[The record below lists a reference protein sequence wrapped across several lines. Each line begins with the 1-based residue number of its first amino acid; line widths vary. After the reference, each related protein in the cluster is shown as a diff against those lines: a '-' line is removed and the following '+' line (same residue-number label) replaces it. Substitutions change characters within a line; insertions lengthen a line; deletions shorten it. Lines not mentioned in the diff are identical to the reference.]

1 MLLSLK
7 VKNYRSFKEEQG
19 ISFVLNKDERSD
31 KSRRFEVKTKLG
43 TIRVLKNA
51 MIYGANASG
60 KSNILK
66 ALFQLS
72 ALILNPNQND
82 EQGLF
87 SDSFASNKENTRF
100 EVVFLK
106 RESVFKYILEYN
118 RNEVV
123 FERLQQDEE
132 LIFERN
138 YQEFVFSDI
147 NAQVNYLVATIRKTS
162 LALFFAQNNNVKAAR
177 IAFSWFYDLQNPNSG
192 NVFQKLRDDSNFK
205 ERVLYAM
212 RFADFNIFDIE
223 IEENLRPSLSFGM
236 KIDMKEAK
244 GAENFQQQLTM
255 QNVTEI
261 YLVHENNGKSFRILL
276 QNESEGTQQYFN
288 MILLL
293 LGGNSMKDI
302 VILND
307 EFDRSLHKK
316 LTQSFVNLINSEK
329 NNIQFISTTHDSSL
343 MDILQ
348 KHQIYFVE
356 KNSDGESEI
365 YKLSEFDGIRKET
378 KISPKYEA
386 GLFGAIQEVNEAG
399 LMGILEED

>member
-7 VKNYRSFKEEQG
+7 VKNYRSFKEEQE

-31 KSRRFEVKTKLG
+31 KNRRFEVKTKLG

-244 GAENFQQQLTM
+244 GPEDFQQQFTM

-261 YLVHENNGKSFRILL
+261 YLVHENNGKRFRILL
-276 QNESEGTQQYFN
+276 QNESDGTQQYFN

-293 LGGNSMKDI
+293 LGGNSVKDI

-356 KNSDGESEI
+356 KNSDGESEL

-378 KISPKYEA
+378 KVSPKYEA

>member
-7 VKNYRSFKEEQG
+7 VKNYRSFKEKQE

-43 TIRVLKNA
+43 IIRVLKNA

-106 RESVFKYILEYN
+106 RESIFKYILEYN

-244 GAENFQQQLTM
+244 GPENFQQQLTM

-261 YLVHENNGKSFRILL
+261 YLVHENNGKRFRILL
-276 QNESEGTQQYFN
+276 ENESDGTQQYFN

-293 LGGNSMKDI
+293 LGGNSVKDI

>member
-7 VKNYRSFKEEQG
+7 VKNYRSFKEEQE

-106 RESVFKYILEYN
+106 HESIFKYILEYN

-123 FERLQQDEE
+123 FELLQQDDE

>member
-106 RESVFKYILEYN
+106 HESIFKYILEYN

-123 FERLQQDEE
+123 FERLEQDEE

-147 NAQVNYLVATIRKTS
+147 NAQIRYLVATIRKTS

-236 KIDMKEAK
+236 KIDMKEVK
-244 GAENFQQQLTM
+244 GTEDFQHQITM

-293 LGGNSMKDI
+293 LGGNLMKDI

-329 NNIQFISTTHDSSL
+329 NNIQFISTTYDSSL

>member
-1 MLLSLK
+1 
-7 VKNYRSFKEEQG
+7 
-19 ISFVLNKDERSD
+19 
-31 KSRRFEVKTKLG
+31 
-43 TIRVLKNA
+43 
-51 MIYGANASG
+51 
-60 KSNILK
+60 
-66 ALFQLS
+66 
-72 ALILNPNQND
+72 
-82 EQGLF
+82 
-87 SDSFASNKENTRF
+87 
-100 EVVFLK
+100 
-106 RESVFKYILEYN
+106 
-118 RNEVV
+118 
-123 FERLQQDEE
+123 
-132 LIFERN
+132 
-138 YQEFVFSDI
+138 
-147 NAQVNYLVATIRKTS
+147 
-162 LALFFAQNNNVKAAR
+162 
-177 IAFSWFYDLQNPNSG
+177 
-192 NVFQKLRDDSNFK
+192 
-205 ERVLYAM
+205 AM

-244 GAENFQQQLTM
+244 GPEDFQQQFTM

-261 YLVHENNGKSFRILL
+261 YLVHENNGKRFRILL
-276 QNESEGTQQYFN
+276 QNESDGTQQYFN

-293 LGGNSMKDI
+293 LGGNSVKDI

-356 KNSDGESEI
+356 KNSDGESEL

-378 KISPKYEA
+378 KVSPKYEA

>member
-7 VKNYRSFKEEQG
+7 VKNYRSFKEEQE

-106 RESVFKYILEYN
+106 RESIFKYILEYN

-123 FERLQQDEE
+123 FERLQQDDE

-147 NAQVNYLVATIRKTS
+147 NTQIRYLVATIRKTS

-177 IAFSWFYDLQNPNSG
+177 LAFSWFYDLQNPNSG

-244 GAENFQQQLTM
+244 GPEDFQQQLTM

-293 LGGNSMKDI
+293 LSGNLVKDI

-307 EFDRSLHKK
+307 EFDRSLHRK
-316 LTQSFVNLINSEK
+316 LAQSFVNLLNSDK
-329 NNIQFISTTHDSSL
+329 NNLQFISTTHDSSL

-348 KHQIYFVE
+348 KHQIYFVD
-356 KNSDGESEI
+356 KNADGESEI

>member
-1 MLLSLK
+1 MLLYLR
-7 VKNYRSFKEEQG
+7 VKNYRSFKEEQE

>member
-1 MLLSLK
+1 MLLYLK
-7 VKNYRSFKEEQG
+7 VKNYRSFKEEQE

-87 SDSFASNKENTRF
+87 SDCFASNKENTRF

-106 RESVFKYILEYN
+106 HESIFKYILEYN

-123 FERLQQDEE
+123 FELLQQDDE

>member
-212 RFADFNIFDIE
+212 RFADFNILDIE

-244 GAENFQQQLTM
+244 GSEDFQQQLTM

-276 QNESEGTQQYFN
+276 QNESDGTQQYFN

-293 LGGNSMKDI
+293 LGGNSVKDI

>member
-7 VKNYRSFKEEQG
+7 VKNYRSFKEKQE

-106 RESVFKYILEYN
+106 RESIFKYILEYN

-244 GAENFQQQLTM
+244 GPENFQQQLTM

-261 YLVHENNGKSFRILL
+261 YLVHENNGKRFRILL
-276 QNESEGTQQYFN
+276 ENESDGTQQYFN

-293 LGGNSMKDI
+293 LGGNSVKDI

>member
-106 RESVFKYILEYN
+106 HESIFKYILEYN

-123 FERLQQDEE
+123 FERLEQDEE

-293 LGGNSMKDI
+293 LGGNSVKDI

>member
-1 MLLSLK
+1 MLLYLK
-7 VKNYRSFKEEQG
+7 VKNYRSFKEEQE

-236 KIDMKEAK
+236 KIDIKEVK
-244 GAENFQQQLTM
+244 GTEDFQHQITM

-261 YLVHENNGKSFRILL
+261 YLVHENNGRSFRILL

-293 LGGNSMKDI
+293 LGGNLMKDI

>member
-1 MLLSLK
+1 MLLYLK
-7 VKNYRSFKEEQG
+7 VKNYRSFKEEQE

-106 RESVFKYILEYN
+106 HESIFKYILEYN

-123 FERLQQDEE
+123 FELLQQDDE

>member
-1 MLLSLK
+1 M
-7 VKNYRSFKEEQG
+7 
-19 ISFVLNKDERSD
+19 NKDERSD
-31 KSRRFEVKTKLG
+31 KNRRFEVKTKLG

-244 GAENFQQQLTM
+244 GPEDFQQQFTM

-261 YLVHENNGKSFRILL
+261 YLVHENNGKRFRILL
-276 QNESEGTQQYFN
+276 QNESDGTQQYFN

-293 LGGNSMKDI
+293 LGGNSVKDI

-356 KNSDGESEI
+356 KNSDGESEL

-378 KISPKYEA
+378 KVSPKYEA